1 MFIIIINIDI
11 FMIYDPIYIY
21 IYTPYL
27 SKCMQYVVLLCFS
40 LILLT
45 VCHFSMILHILCYT
59 SDISSGNSEMT
70 FDSPGR
76 KDSTKE
82 AGSSE
87 GIFGEEDV
95 AWLLK
100 GET

>member
-1 MFIIIINIDI
+1 
-11 FMIYDPIYIY
+11 
-21 IYTPYL
+21 
-27 SKCMQYVVLLCFS
+27 
-40 LILLT
+40 
-45 VCHFSMILHILCYT
+45 MILHILCYT